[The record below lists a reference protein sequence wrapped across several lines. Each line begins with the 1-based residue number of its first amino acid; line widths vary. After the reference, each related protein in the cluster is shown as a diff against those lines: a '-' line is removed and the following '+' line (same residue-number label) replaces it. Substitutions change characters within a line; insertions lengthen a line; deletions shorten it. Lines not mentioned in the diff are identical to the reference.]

1 MRILICLNPFVS
13 HFIPIIP
20 VVEGILRRKGE
31 VVFIGFPQLK
41 EEVEKCGYEY
51 VTIEK
56 STDERIQKVKREH
69 NYDELE
75 YIFKSIHAELKEKIT
90 EINPDLALFHIS
102 RFDIYYIPIHDMKI
116 KYMTY
121 DMSFGKVKFSAFLP
135 PSVLYH

>member
-56 STDERIQKVKREH
+56 TKGNLISK
-69 NYDELE
+69 
-75 YIFKSIHAELKEKIT
+75 IFK
-90 EINPDLALFHIS
+90 
-102 RFDIYYIPIHDMKI
+102 
-116 KYMTY
+116 
-121 DMSFGKVKFSAFLP
+121 
-135 PSVLYH
+135 

>member
-69 NYDELE
+69 NYDEL
-75 YIFKSIHAELKEKIT
+75 YI
-90 EINPDLALFHIS
+90 
-102 RFDIYYIPIHDMKI
+102 
-116 KYMTY
+116 
-121 DMSFGKVKFSAFLP
+121 
-135 PSVLYH
+135 